1 MYIKVLLS
9 NQSKEVDSQDQ
20 SEGTQKDAKT
30 LRNVSLATVY
40 EFLLKKR
47 LVPDRSNAT
56 KLVNASLGGVGGL
69 QNPG

>member
-1 MYIKVLLS
+1 MYIAVLLS

-30 LRNVSLATVY
+30 LRNVSLTTVY
-40 EFLLKKR
+40 EFLIKQR
-47 LVPDRSNAT
+47 LVPDRSSAT
-56 KLVNASLGGVGGL
+56 KLVTSSLGGVGGL